1 MFQQKKFQKHPLK
14 VLSVLL
20 KLHEQT
26 HADQQRNFPTENT
39 IIYWTWISDLFI
51 YLFIFDRPFWLV
63 HLKQF
68 INMFLSKSFVA
79 MKTRLLRYFKIF
91 IKFRIFQ
98 ISL

>member
-26 HADQQRNFPTENT
+26 RADQQRNFPTENT

-51 YLFIFDRPFWLV
+51 YY
-63 HLKQF
+63 
-68 INMFLSKSFVA
+68 
-79 MKTRLLRYFKIF
+79 YFF
-91 IKFRIFQ
+91 
-98 ISL
+98 